1 MCTLDGEE
9 SRKGQ
14 ASEGPELGLIHFI
27 HSVEIQSV
35 CVCVCVRVQK
45 VAGKDRHL
53 KGRSLGSYTSYTQW
67 RSRVRVCVCVCV
79 QKEAGKDRHLKGRS
93 LGSHTSHIE

>member
-1 MCTLDGEE
+1 MCTLGGEE

-14 ASEGPELGLIHFI
+14 ASEGPELGFIYFI

-35 CVCVCVRVQK
+35 CVCVCV
-45 VAGKDRHL
+45 
-53 KGRSLGSYTSYTQW
+53 
-67 RSRVRVCVCVCV
+67 
-79 QKEAGKDRHLKGRS
+79 QKEAGRDRHLKGRS

>member
-27 HSVEIQSV
+27 HSVEIQR
-35 CVCVCVRVQK
+35 VCVCVRVQK

-53 KGRSLGSYTSYTQW
+53 KGRSLGS
-67 RSRVRVCVCVCV
+67 
-79 QKEAGKDRHLKGRS
+79 
-93 LGSHTSHIE
+93 HTSHIE